1 MTVFPGNGYFLNS
14 VLFSLPS
21 PDFQILTLKIMDYL
35 DLYNLLDKKVNL
47 KADEIVIDEFM
58 TVHNLLFKSKN
69 WTILQGGEPLWCQ
82 THNLSFNDDIFRTDL
97 GYKEEGLDL
106 IDSEVNENKAFI
118 FHIFEPQQQKNEKE
132 AILLMHGFNEKS
144 WKKYYPWAYRLA
156 RETGQ
161 CVVLC
166 PMAFHMNRALS
177 AWSDRHLMHRV
188 SQTRKEHFPDL
199 LQSSFSNV
207 AISTRL
213 QSKPQRFIWSGL
225 QTYHD
230 IVQFLDEVKDGKY
243 PPLTGQMQFHFF
255 SYSIGTFLSEILKL
269 TNPKGYFTHSKLLAF
284 CGGPTFN
291 RLTPVSKA
299 ILDSEANVALYSYL
313 VEHLESHLKHEKR
326 LYHYME
332 EHPEG
337 RYFRMMLD
345 FKVRRQERE
354 KRFREISA
362 DIFAIALAQDEV
374 IPAYDVVSTLQGA
387 AHDIPTQVIIADF
400 DYSYSHESPFVNKES
415 VREKVD
421 AAFNQTFDR
430 FCAFLTDREVR

>member
-1 MTVFPGNGYFLNS
+1 
-14 VLFSLPS
+14 
-21 PDFQILTLKIMDYL
+21 MDYL
-35 DLYNLLDKKVNL
+35 DLYSLLDEKLNSEDK
-47 KADEIVIDEFM
+47 EIVVDEF
-58 TVHNLLFKSKN
+58 VAVKNLLFKSNN
-69 WTILQGGEPLWCQ
+69 WTILMGDQ
-82 THNLSFNDDIFRTDL
+82 HLSCNEHKLNFRADIYQSDL
-97 GYKEEGLDL
+97 GYKEDGLDL
-106 IDSEVNENKAFI
+106 IDSEVNENKEFV
-118 FHIFEPQQQKNEKE
+118 FHIFEPRQYRNEKE

-144 WKKYYPWAYRLA
+144 WSKYFPWAYRLA

-177 AWSDRHLMHRV
+177 SWSDRHLMHQV

-230 IVQFLDEVKDGKY
+230 IVQFVDEVKEGKY
-243 PPLTGQMQFHFF
+243 SPLTAQMQFHFF

-269 TNPKGYFTHSKLLAF
+269 TNPKDYFTHSKLLAF

-313 VEHLESHLKHEKR
+313 VEHLESHLKREKR
-326 LYHYME
+326 LYHYLE

-337 RYFRMMLD
+337 RFFRMMLD
-345 FKVRRQERE
+345 FKVKRKERE
-354 KRFREISA
+354 DRFREISSQV
-362 DIFAIALAQDEV
+362 FAVALEQDKV
-374 IPAYDVVSTLQGA
+374 IPAYDVVSTLKGA
-387 AHDIPTQVIIADF
+387 AHDIPTRVIIK
-400 DYSYSHESPFVNKES
+400 DYSYPYTHENPFVNKENL
-415 VREKVD
+415 RKEVD
-421 AAFNQTFDR
+421 QAFTETFDL
-430 FCAFLTDREVR
+430 FCDFLKN

>member
-1 MTVFPGNGYFLNS
+1 
-14 VLFSLPS
+14 
-21 PDFQILTLKIMDYL
+21 MDYL
-35 DLYNLLDKKVNL
+35 SLYNLLDRKVNL
-47 KADEIVIDEFM
+47 TDDEIVIDQFV
-58 TVHNLLFKSKN
+58 TVYNLLFKSKN
-69 WTILQGGEPLWCQ
+69 WTILQGDQQNKCDE
-82 THNLSFNDDIFRTDL
+82 HKLSFNDDIFRTDL

-106 IDSEVNENKAFI
+106 IDSEVNENKEFI
-118 FHIFEPQQQKNEKE
+118 FHIFVPQQNRSEKE

-156 RETGQ
+156 FDTGQ

-177 AWSDRHLMHRV
+177 AWSDRHLMHQV

-230 IVQFLDEVKDGKY
+230 IVQFLDEVKEGKY
-243 PPLTGQMQFHFF
+243 PPLTELMQFHIF

-269 TNPKGYFTHSKLLAF
+269 TNPQGYFTHSKLLAF

-313 VEHLESHLKHEKR
+313 VEHLESHLKRERR

-345 FKVRRQERE
+345 YKVRRQERE
-354 KRFREISA
+354 KRFREITS

-374 IPAYDVVSTLQGA
+374 IPAYDVVSTLKGA
-387 AHDIPTQVIIADF
+387 AHDIPTQVIISDF
-400 DYSYSHESPFVNKES
+400 DYPYTHENPFVNKES
-415 VREKVD
+415 IREKVD
-421 AAFNQTFDR
+421 AAFNETFDR
-430 FCAFLTDREVR
+430 FCAFLKG